1 MRLRKL
7 AEKAAEGDEE
17 AKDDVALEAPQ
28 GLVNGMSLDEFI
40 DKMVHYDDFAEE
52 VYDRMSGPKYG
63 STYDEEPR
71 ESSEEPEES
80 SEEPGGKGKIV
91 RIVEHFNVSPD
102 QVDELMEAITELMQG
117 GGEEE
122 IAHF

>member
-40 DKMVHYDDFAEE
+40 DKMVHDDDFAEE
-52 VYDRMSGPKYG
+52 VYAHMSGPKYG
-63 STYDEEPR
+63 STYDEESG
-71 ESSEEPEES
+71 ESSDEPT
-80 SEEPGGKGKIV
+80 GKGKIV
-91 RIVEHFNVSPD
+91 RIVKHFKLSPE
-102 QVDELMEAITELMQG
+102 QADELMEAITELMHN
-117 GGEEE
+117 GEDEDV
-122 IAHF
+122 AHF

>member
-28 GLVNGMSLDEFI
+28 GLVNGMSLDDFI
-40 DKMVHYDDFAEE
+40 DKMAHDDDFAEE
-52 VYDRMSGPKYG
+52 VYAHMSGPKYG
-63 STYDEEPR
+63 STYDEEPG
-71 ESSEEPEES
+71 ESSDEPE
-80 SEEPGGKGKIV
+80 GKGKIV